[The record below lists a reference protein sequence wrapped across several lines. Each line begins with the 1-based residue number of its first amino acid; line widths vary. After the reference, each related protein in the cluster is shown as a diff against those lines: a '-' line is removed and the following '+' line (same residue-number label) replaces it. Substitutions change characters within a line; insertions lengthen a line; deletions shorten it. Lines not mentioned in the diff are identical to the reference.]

1 MKSILFASM
10 FAFALATIPV
20 LAVAEPVPLPCDS
33 TNCGPVPI
41 VLPGCPSCKPGPAP
55 DIN

>member
-20 LAVAEPVPLPCDS
+20 LAVAEPVPLPCEP